1 MKRTQNTVALI
12 ASLVLL
18 LGSSATRAAT
28 ITTDWLGAEVM
39 ITHPDSVVLGAAFDI
54 TFSVDASTLPA
65 SGTLAFK
72 TFLDA
77 SDTIDVSNSTW
88 EYIFSSDDPAW
99 NLSFSGNLGDS
110 ITPFTHDASGYSVRL
125 YDPVNG
131 ERTWIWADYDDRV
144 TWTLHDIVL
153 LDDTSLA
160 LTLDA
165 YLTGPTTFDFAV
177 TGAPVAVP
185 ALPAPALVAAAF
197 FLVAAAAIDLRRR
210 GPGAARDRRRRAS
223 CGTG

>member
-1 MKRTQNTVALI
+1 MKRTKITIALI
-12 ASLVLL
+12 ASLFLL
-18 LGSSATRAAT
+18 LGSSTTRAAT

-65 SGTLAFK
+65 SGTLAFR

-77 SDTIDVSNSTW
+77 SDTIDVSSSTW

-99 NLSFSGNLGDS
+99 NRSFSGNLGDS
-110 ITPFTHDASGYSVRL
+110 ITPFTHDASEYSLRL

-131 ERTWIWADYDDRV
+131 ERTWIWADYNDRV
-144 TWTLHDIVL
+144 TWTLYDIVL
-153 LDDTSLA
+153 LDDTSFA

-177 TGAPVAVP
+177 TGAPIAVP
-185 ALPAPALVAAAF
+185 AVPAPALAATALALLAAAS
-197 FLVAAAAIDLRRR
+197 VGLRC
-210 GPGAARDRRRRAS
+210 RRAGAS
-223 CGTG
+223 